1 MTQLGWYP
9 DNFGE
14 LPLEEALQ
22 YSVDLGKRALDDKE
36 KGNLSKGLCKLAH
49 LPEVCIKRW
58 DHGPIVQRRI
68 VCAANR
74 YTDQHGKEYII
85 AGARHTQILMRE
97 MVKTLGELG
106 LDLAHTRMDDQ
117 GFIDQFEEYHT
128 RKDALIIAV
137 HAGQMREPVF
147 SRGELFSENLY

>member
-1 MTQLGWYP
+1 MKEVVGLEFPTI
-9 DNFGE
+9 
-14 LPLEEALQ
+14 EEALNE
-22 YSVDLGKRALDDKE
+22 SIEMGKRAMKRQEDD
-36 KGNLSKGLCKLAH
+36 NVSKGLCKLAH

-85 AGARHTQILMRE
+85 AAARHTQVLMRE
-97 MVKTLGELG
+97 MVSTLGELG
-106 LDLAHTRMDDQ
+106 LHLEHKRMDDQ
-117 GFIDQFEEYHT
+117 GFIDQFDEYHT
-128 RKDALIIAV
+128 RKDALIIAT